1 MRRLVLLLTLPLFL
15 SGCGNLLYRQDV
27 QQGNLVE
34 QKDVNALKPGMTKRQ
49 VTLIMGAPAL
59 GTPFHENRWS
69 YVRSDFRGDT
79 NDREVKRLTLMFDNG
94 VLVRIEGDY
103 QPQAEDASAASD
115 S

>member
-1 MRRLVLLLTLPLFL
+1 MLRLSLLLLLALSL
-15 SGCGNLLYRQDV
+15 SGCGKYLYQQDV

-59 GTPFHENRWS
+59 STPFHENRWS
-69 YVRSDFRGDT
+69 YIRSDFRGDI
-79 NDREVKRLTLMFDNG
+79 DSREVKRLTLFFDNG
-94 VLVRIEGDY
+94 VLIRIEGDY
-103 QPQAEDASAASD
+103 QPEDADAAAASD